1 MEPVADAEAVPEVGG
16 EDTAPVGDAAAGVD
30 EGVAAAPAPETTE
43 PHAGDT
49 EVVPPGEEVT
59 QVAGDLEGAAAEGG
73 PGEDGGAEPAAAT
86 TTRYAPLNAPLVA
99 CVASSAL
106 CAPRAVVREAW
117 WHTAAWILR

>member
-16 EDTAPVGDAAAGVD
+16 EDTAPDAAGVD
-30 EGVAAAPAPETTE
+30 EGVAAPAPETTE

-49 EVVPPGEEVT
+49 EVVPPGEEVA

-106 CAPRAVVREAW
+106 CAPRAGAREAW